1 MKLSFRHPAY
11 YKWGV
16 TEVPADWTAAQWES
30 LQEVCTIRGVKLV
43 LSEWTLRY
51 GGYLMNTKPIYGMFI
66 GIEKDGYAHTSAAT
80 DVLGLRS

>member
-51 GGYLMNTKPIYGMFI
+51 GGYLMNTKPINGMFI
-66 GIEKDGYAHTSAAT
+66 GVEKDGYAHTSAAT
-80 DVLGLRS
+80 DVLALRS